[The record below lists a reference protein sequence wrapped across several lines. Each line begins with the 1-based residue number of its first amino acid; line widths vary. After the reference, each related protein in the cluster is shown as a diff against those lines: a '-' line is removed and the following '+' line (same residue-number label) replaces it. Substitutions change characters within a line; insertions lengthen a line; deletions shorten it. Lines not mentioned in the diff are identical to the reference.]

1 MKEIKVLYHEDI
13 PELDFIGGY
22 GFSNAIDLYTAED
35 ITIEAGE
42 FALINLG
49 VSIKL
54 PEGYGAKLFPRSG
67 TFKKYGLIQT
77 NSVGI
82 IDNTYSSKEDIYKM
96 PVFKLLDKRDIIKTV
111 LDVSIL
117 VNEIDGEDERFNDY
131 DSVLNYLVE
140 RIALNNVFIPKGT
153 RLCQMEVKPLMENL
167 NIIKASEEQF
177 TDVKR
182 GGFGEGTGV

>member
-1 MKEIKVLYHEDI
+1 MKEIKVLYHEEM

-42 FALINLG
+42 SAMISLG

-54 PEGYGAKLFPRSG
+54 PEGYGAKIFPRSG

-82 IDNTYSSKEDIYKM
+82 IDNTYSSKDDIYKM
-96 PVFKLLDKRDIIKTV
+96 PVAKLVTKKDIIKSILDISCFIGNMDSDDEELNNYDYV
-111 LDVSIL
+111 LDTL
-117 VNEIDGEDERFNDY
+117 VNNIEFNKT
-131 DSVLNYLVE
+131 
-140 RIALNNVFIPKGT
+140 FIPKGT
-153 RLCQMEVKPLMENL
+153 RLCQMEVRPTMEKI
-167 NIIKASEEQF
+167 NIVKASVEEF